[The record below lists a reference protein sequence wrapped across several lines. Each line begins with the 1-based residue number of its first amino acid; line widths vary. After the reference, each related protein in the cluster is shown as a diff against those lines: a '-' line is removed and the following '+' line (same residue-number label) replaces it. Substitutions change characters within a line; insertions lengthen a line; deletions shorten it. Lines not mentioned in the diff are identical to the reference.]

1 MTQASAL
8 VHGEESDVFADA
20 GYQGV
25 AKREETQ
32 GIEANWHV
40 AMRPGKRRVL
50 DKATPMGRVLDE
62 LEHVKARIR
71 AKVEHPFR
79 VIKRQ
84 FGHVE
89 ARYRGLAKN
98 TAIAHAV
105 CTVQPVDG
113 AQANLAGAA
122 GMSAPAAG
130 AKARKQ
136 AQSGQKCRK

>member
-1 MTQASAL
+1 VDADSGLVHKVVGTATNVNDVTQAGAL
-8 VHGEESDVFADA
+8 VHGEEADVFADA

-25 AKREETQ
+25 ATREETQ
-32 GIEANWHV
+32 GIKANWHV

-84 FGHVE
+84 FGFVKV
-89 ARYRGLAKN
+89 R
-98 TAIAHAV
+98 
-105 CTVQPVDG
+105 
-113 AQANLAGAA
+113 
-122 GMSAPAAG
+122 
-130 AKARKQ
+130 
-136 AQSGQKCRK
+136 